1 MALNS
6 LWVQWLE
13 RSLGSGA
20 TSGSG
25 SDDIAT
31 ETDNTQT
38 LALNYG
44 FDGTTWDRLRSSG
57 TDSDNVAS
65 LALGVLN
72 ANNFLMG
79 FDGTTW
85 DRIKSGATNAD
96 GAVAFS
102 AGNLRTFSQPFHFN
116 GTTYDRER
124 GNTEEI
130 ILASAAR
137 TATESSADF
146 TNYNAKGIKVVID
159 VTADPAT
166 ASVVFD
172 IEGKD
177 PISGNYYPLLTSAAI
192 VAVGTTIL
200 TVFPG
205 VSETANIKASDVLPR
220 TYRVTATHADAD
232 SITYSVSGAL
242 VI

>member
-13 RSLGSGA
+13 KSLGSGA
-20 TSGSG
+20 TSGSD
-25 SDDIAT
+25 SDPIAT
-31 ETDNTQT
+31 ETDNVQS
-38 LALNYG
+38 LSLNYG
-44 FDGTTWDRLRSSG
+44 FNGTGWSRVAVTPG
-57 TDSDNVAS
+57 T
-65 LALGVLN
+65 
-72 ANNFLMG
+72 
-79 FDGTTW
+79 FDG
-85 DRIKSGATNAD
+85 KGAE
-96 GAVAFS
+96 AV
-102 AGNLRTFSQPFHFN
+102 GNLRTVSQPHLFN
-116 GTTYDRER
+116 GDTFDRER
-124 GNTEEI
+124 GTTEET

-137 TATESSADF
+137 TATTNSADF

-159 VTADPAT
+159 VTVDPAA

-177 PISGNYYPLLTSAAI
+177 SVSGKYYSLLTSAAI
-192 VAVGTTIL
+192 VAVGTTVL

-205 VSETANIKASDVLPR
+205 VSETANVKASDMLPR

-242 VI
+242 AV